1 MFAEYTQKAHKLIP
15 SMSSKLFL
23 MQLKHVFWIQ
33 AEKMIR
39 RYYKRLVF
47 WILMNRK
54 EAQTIFLM
62 LCTSLSLH
70 AFANVSA
77 R

>member
-33 AEKMIR
+33 AEKKIR

-47 WILMNRK
+47 WMANR
-54 EAQTIFLM
+54 
-62 LCTSLSLH
+62 SS
-70 AFANVSA
+70 
-77 R
+77 